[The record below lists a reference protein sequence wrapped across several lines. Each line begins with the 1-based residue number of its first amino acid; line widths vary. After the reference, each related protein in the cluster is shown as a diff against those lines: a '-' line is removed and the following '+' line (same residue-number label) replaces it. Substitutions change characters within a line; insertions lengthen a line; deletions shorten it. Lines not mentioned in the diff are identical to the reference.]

1 MKNSQLPVAII
12 GGGPV
17 GMAAA
22 AQLAQKGRAFVIFE
36 AGLEPG
42 ANFLAYGHVRLFS
55 TWRYNIDAAA
65 KSLLEKHGKRLPSA
79 DDLPLGVEIV
89 TEYLR
94 PLSELPEIAP
104 HLHLNSKVI
113 HISRKGLDKMKDQ
126 DRGEQPFLI
135 VVEKD
140 GEYREFEAGAV
151 IDATGTW
158 QNPNPLI
165 SGGMPQKSA
174 SVHMRLPDIL
184 KKDRSTFSGTHTAVA
199 GSGHSAFNSI
209 LDLLELQ
216 KKAPDTK
223 ITWIV
228 RGKVQPSLFGG
239 GASDQL
245 AARGELGARMKD
257 IIDQGGVTIV
267 PECFIR
273 NISRNEKG
281 QILVT
286 AIQKDAEK
294 VIGPFDEVIA
304 NTGSR
309 PDFSFLKELRYA
321 FDPSLES
328 VPALAPLI
336 DPNVHSCGTVRPHG
350 EEELRQ
356 PEKDFYIVGAKSYG
370 RAPTFLLATGYEQ
383 VRSVVAYLTGDLEA
397 AKRVELSLPETGV
410 CSSRRVPVQLTG
422 KPAVACC

>member
-1 MKNSQLPVAII
+1 MNNTQLPVAII

-22 AQLAQKGRAFVIFE
+22 AQLALKGTDFVLFE
-36 AGLEPG
+36 ASAELG
-42 ANFLAYGHVRLFS
+42 ANFLDYGHVRLFS
-55 TWRYNIDAAA
+55 SWRYNVDAAA
-65 KSLLEKHGKRLPSA
+65 KSLLEMHGEKLP
-79 DDLPLGVEIV
+79 DEELLPLGAEIV
-89 TEYLR
+89 TEYLQ
-94 PLSELPEIAP
+94 PLGKLPEIEP
-104 HLHLNSKVI
+104 HVHLNSKVV
-113 HISRKGLDKMKDQ
+113 HISRSGLDKMKDQ
-126 DRGEQPFLI
+126 ERDNQPFLI
-135 VVEKD
+135 IVDND
-140 GEYREFEAGAV
+140 GVYQEFEAQAV

-158 QNPNPLI
+158 ENPNPLI
-165 SGGMPQKSA
+165 SGGMPQKNA
-174 SVHMRLPDIL
+174 SIHSRLPDIL
-184 KKDRSTFSGTHTAVA
+184 KEDRAAFSGKKVAVA

-216 KKAPDTK
+216 KSAPETE

-257 IIDQGGVTIV
+257 IIAQGRVNIV

-273 NISRNEKG
+273 KTNRNQDG
-281 QILVT
+281 QILLT
-286 AIQKDAEK
+286 ASQKDAEQI
-294 VIGPFDEVIA
+294 IGPFDEIIA

-309 PDFSFLKELRYA
+309 PDFSFLGEIRYT

-328 VPALAPLI
+328 VSALAPLI

-350 EEELRQ
+350 EKELRQ
-356 PEKDFYIVGAKSYG
+356 PEKNFYIVGAKSYG

-397 AKRVELSLPETGV
+397 SQRVELSLPETGV
-410 CSSRRVPVQLTG
+410 CSSRPVPLQLTG
-422 KPAVACC
+422 KPSAACC